1 MPEERTTQLLVR
13 ILTIS
18 GQTIDYRYF
27 IPSNDNE
34 AENVVDKAANMITR
48 AMAPKTSALVWFDN
62 PPIVYNPDNIL
73 GIRTD
78 LVASEQDKKTIGN
91 MIRKKLGLAL

>member
-18 GQTIDYRYF
+18 GQTIDHRYF
-27 IPSNDNE
+27 IPPDDSE
-34 AENVVDKAANMITR
+34 ANNVVDKAANMIMR

-62 PPIVYNPDNIL
+62 PAIVYNPDNIL

-91 MIRKKLGLAL
+91 MIRKKLELAL

>member
-18 GQTIDYRYF
+18 GQTIDHRYF
-27 IPSNDNE
+27 IPANDNE
-34 AENVVDKAANMITR
+34 AENVVVKAANMIMR

>member
-18 GQTIDYRYF
+18 GQTIDHRYF
-27 IPSNDNE
+27 IPSDDSE
-34 AENVVDKAANMITR
+34 ADKVVDKAATMIMR

-62 PPIVYNPDNIL
+62 PSIVYNPDNIL

-78 LVASEQDKKTIGN
+78 LVASEQDKKTVGN
-91 MIRKKLGLAL
+91 MIRKKLGLAS